1 VTETPFVRTVL
12 GDIEPGALGV
22 TYAHEHLVILESR
35 TTEASPDLR
44 LDSVDD
50 AVRELAPAQALGLR
64 AVVDGMPADTGRDAE
79 MLAAIARRT
88 GLHVIAP
95 TGIHHIRHYG
105 PRHWTERLPIDE
117 IAGLFIG
124 EIEVGIDRYDLGA
137 PIVHPTPHRAGV
149 IKVAGSE
156 GGPSPRD
163 ARIFEAAAI
172 AQARTGCPILTHC
185 EHGTGGVEQVA
196 LLERHGARAAGIA
209 LSHVDKVVDRGYQ
222 RELLA
227 TGATLEY
234 DQSFRWGDGENGTLR
249 LLEWAA
255 EDGALDRIVLGMDA
269 ARRSYWA
276 VLGGSPGMAWLLGT
290 FTDRMRAIGLTDA
303 DLHTLFV
310 TDPARLYAFAPVAR
324 RAPGAG
330 DPQTDTEAQ
339 A

>member
-1 VTETPFVRTVL
+1 MSTAPFIRTVL
-12 GDIEPGALGV
+12 GDIEPAQLGV

-35 TTEASPDLR
+35 TTERSADML

-64 AVVDGMPADTGRDAE
+64 AVVEGMPADTGRDAG
-79 MLAAIARRT
+79 MLAEIARRT
-88 GLHVIAP
+88 GLHLIAP

-105 PRHWTERLPIDE
+105 PRHWTERLPVDE

-137 PIVHPTPHRAGV
+137 PVVHPTPHRAGV

-172 AQARTGCPILTHC
+172 AQVRTGCPILTHC
-185 EHGTGGVEQVA
+185 EHGTGGIEQVA
-196 LLERHGARAAGIA
+196 LLERHGARASGIA

-249 LLEWAA
+249 LLGWAA
-255 EDGALDRIVLGMDA
+255 EDGRLGQVVLGMDA
-269 ARRSYWA
+269 ARRGYWA
-276 VLGGSPGMAWLLGT
+276 VHGGTPGMAWLLGS
-290 FTDRMRAIGLTDA
+290 FSDRMRGIGLTDA

-310 TDPARLYAFAPVAR
+310 TAPARLYAFAPSTHPTTGPAS
-324 RAPGAG
+324 G
-330 DPQTDTEAQ
+330 
-339 A
+339 